1 MVCIKVFCKCDVFKS
16 LTRSH
21 IMSPHAMCGKKFLR
35 VVYNLKIFSTKSF
48 I

>member
-1 MVCIKVFCKCDVFKS
+1 MVGIKVFCKCDVFES

-21 IMSPHAMCGKKFLR
+21 IMSPHVMCGKKFLII
-35 VVYNLKIFSTKSF
+35 VYNLKNFSMKTF